1 MPLEVKMSTALDR
14 IAANQKAMI
23 PQRLVRGAEILGQ
36 LWRDKIRCG
45 GEWGPICVC
54 QNPND
59 FCTAKKRFLGL
70 VLEFND
76 GKYPYDLAG
85 HEGFLVLECMDSKMF
100 EASGLT
106 IVLEL
111 PPKRALMRIG
121 RKGTCGQTILDLVAI
136 PAGEERDAAI
146 DAVVRLQQ
154 VF

>member
-1 MPLEVKMSTALDR
+1 MTTIQDKIRAKE
-14 IAANQKAMI
+14 KAMI
-23 PQRLVRGAEILGQ
+23 PQRLVRGAEVLGE
-36 LWRDKIRCG
+36 LWRGGIRCG
-45 GEWGPICVC
+45 GEWGPLCVC

-70 VLEFND
+70 VREYHD
-76 GKYPYDLAG
+76 GKYPFELVG
-85 HEGFLVLECMDSKMF
+85 HEGLLVLECMDSKMF

-106 IVLEL
+106 IVLEV

-136 PAGEERDAAI
+136 PAGEDRDKAI
-146 DAVVRLQQ
+146 EAVVRIQQ